1 MEDNTLT
8 LSDFGAQV
16 GFLLEDLLSGFTSL
30 VAMQLIFLV
39 FAKAGAGLQY
49 LYTTPVLTEIG

>member
-1 MEDNTLT
+1 MEDDTLT
-8 LSDFGAQV
+8 LSDFRAQV

-39 FAKAGAGLQY
+39 SAKAGGRFAIL
-49 LYTTPVLTEIG
+49 I